1 MSRRKRTVLWA
12 LLPVAAA
19 AAAIWGFWPG
29 AESLQPCAEAHRQ
42 AATYPDYSG
51 IVIPPN
57 VAPLNLKVLES
68 GRKFCLRL
76 AGEAGRPVE
85 VFSANPIISIPL
97 APWRRLLE
105 G

>member
-1 MSRRKRTVLWA
+1 MSRGKRILVWA
-12 LLPVAAA
+12 LLPAAA
-19 AAAIWGFWPG
+19 AAALLGFRPG

-57 VAPLNLKVLES
+57 VAPLNLKVRES

-76 AGEAGRPVE
+76 RA
-85 VFSANPIISIPL
+85 
-97 APWRRLLE
+97 RRARR
-105 G
+105 